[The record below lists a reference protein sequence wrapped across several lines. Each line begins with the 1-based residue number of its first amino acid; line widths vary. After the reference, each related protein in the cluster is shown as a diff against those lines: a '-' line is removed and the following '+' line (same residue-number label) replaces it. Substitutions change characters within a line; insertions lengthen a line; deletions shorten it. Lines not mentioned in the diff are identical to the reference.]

1 MPLAR
6 RVLLVL
12 LGSLILVGGARVEG
26 AKAGNDDC
34 RRINARGV
42 GQDLGGGNTTATII
56 RGGILNGTTSAH
68 FDITG
73 GTPPE
78 LTLAGTVVFTT
89 PRGTLT
95 VMVDGTF
102 NVVTG
107 AFRAS
112 GPVASGTGVF
122 TGASGRLRFVGT
134 QDLVT
139 GTRSRRGPRKGLP
152 GRG

>member
-1 MPLAR
+1 
-6 RVLLVL
+6 LLVEF
-12 LGSLILVGGARVEG
+12 SW
-26 AKAGNDDC
+26 C
-34 RRINARGV
+34 
-42 GQDLGGGNTTATII
+42 
-56 RGGILNGTTSAH
+56 
-68 FDITG
+68 FDMTG

-139 GTRSRRGPRKGLP
+139 GTFTERVRGRVCLDEDDDDDDDQ
-152 GRG
+152 RDDDQRDD